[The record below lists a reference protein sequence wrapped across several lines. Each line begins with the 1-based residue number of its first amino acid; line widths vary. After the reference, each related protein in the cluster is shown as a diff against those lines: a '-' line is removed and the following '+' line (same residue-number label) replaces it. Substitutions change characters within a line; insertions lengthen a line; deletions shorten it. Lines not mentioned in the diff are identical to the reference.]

1 MAFALLRIILERLHR
16 RLPLVLVRPYT
27 KAPLRTWFVP
37 GGVLLFAAAL
47 VLQTRL
53 LPISSQ
59 AIDFY
64 YYAVFGA
71 GVLLAWRFHSSR
83 VTFALLSLLLAH
95 RAIEFF
101 SAGHLLPT
109 GPGHIAFESTALL
122 LPINFLV
129 FSIAAERGFVVP
141 ALALRLGLLFCES
154 VFVAVICGPGQIS
167 SPWFVR
173 ATLLNTHLLEWTKI
187 PQLALFSFILAFGIL
202 AVRFLLYRKPVENG
216 LMWSLV
222 AAFLGVRAGAVGQL
236 GTAYFATAGLILAA
250 SLVENSYFLA
260 YHDELTSLRARRA
273 FNDALL
279 GLEPAYTVAV
289 VDIDHFKRVN
299 DTYGH
304 DTGDQVLRMLA
315 ARLERVPSGHA
326 YRVGGE
332 EFSVLFPGKMA
343 KEVIPDLE
351 ALRTAIAD
359 SSFRIRGIPERR
371 KVPRGP
377 DRRNEKRQKPSVGSE
392 RDLQALVQ
400 LSVTISIGVAEGS
413 SRTRAVE
420 DVIRAAD
427 QALYRAKR
435 AGRNRVEVA
444 GSPRLGLVRGAAL
457 R

>member
-1 MAFALLRIILERLHR
+1 
-16 RLPLVLVRPYT
+16 VGPYT
-27 KAPLRTWFVP
+27 KAPLRAWFVP

-47 VLQTRL
+47 VLQTSL
-53 LPISSQ
+53 LPLSSQ

-83 VTFALLSLLLAH
+83 IIFALLSLLLAH

-101 SAGHLLPT
+101 SAGRLLPT
-109 GPGHIAFESTALL
+109 GPGHIAVESTALL

-129 FSIAAERGFVVP
+129 FSIAAERGFAVP
-141 ALALRLGLLFCES
+141 ALASRLGLLFCES
-154 VFVAVICGPGQIS
+154 VFVAVICAPGQIS

-173 ATLLNTHLLEWTKI
+173 AALLNPQLLEWTRI
-187 PQLALFSFILAFGIL
+187 PQLAVLAFVLVLGTL

-222 AAFLGVRAGAVGQL
+222 AAFLGFHAGAVGQL
-236 GTAYFATAGLILAA
+236 GTAYFGTAALILAA

-260 YHDELTSLRARRA
+260 YHDELTSLPARRA

-279 GLEPAYTVAV
+279 GLEPPYAVAV

-304 DTGDQVLRMLA
+304 DTGDQVLSMVATRLARMS
-315 ARLERVPSGHA
+315 SGQA

-332 EFSVLFPGKMA
+332 EFSILFPGKTV
-343 KEVIPDLE
+343 KEVMSDLE
-351 ALRTAIAD
+351 ALRVAVSE
-359 SSFRIRGIPERR
+359 SSFRVRITPERR
-371 KVPRGP
+371 KVQRGP
-377 DRRNEKRQKPSVGSE
+377 DRRNEKRQKPNPRSE
-392 RDLQALVQ
+392 LDLQPPGQ
-400 LSVTISIGVAEGS
+400 LFVTISVGVAEGS

-435 AGRNRVEVA
+435 AGRNRVEIA
-444 GSPRLGLVRGAAL
+444 GSSRLGLARRAAS